1 MMPYKVNINVA
12 NIWSEPKFNSERISQ
27 ALFNESVDI
36 LENGEEFSKVRLSD
50 NYEGYI
56 RNKFISD
63 AAESGDGNEFM
74 VSATIA
80 IGYIGADE
88 RAPSATMLPFT
99 SIIKAARRANNFI
112 VCETPR
118 FGDIYLVQED
128 LIPVT
133 QTPKVIRK
141 DTRTF
146 LESARRFIGVPYLW
160 GGKSF
165 FGIDCSGFAQVNFKF
180 FGIDLPRDTKDQV
193 KVGKEIERKDIL
205 PGDLL
210 FFKGHV
216 AIAINDLTYIHSS
229 ASTGGVY
236 INSFDRSAD
245 NYLEHLDKGL
255 LAVRRV
261 IED

>member
-1 MMPYKVNINVA
+1 MSYRVNINIA
-12 NIWSEPKFNSERISQ
+12 NIRLEPKFRSERISQ
-27 ALFNESVDI
+27 ALFNEPVEI
-36 LENGEEFSKVRLSD
+36 LEKGEDFSKVKLPD
-50 NYEGYI
+50 QYEGYI
-56 RNKFISD
+56 RNSFLSSD
-63 AAESGDGNEFM
+63 DVQKEGDFM

-99 SIIKAARRANNFI
+99 SVVKAARMANNFVVI
-112 VCETPR
+112 ETPR
-118 FGDIYLVQED
+118 YGDIYIMQDD
-128 LIPVT
+128 LIPLT
-133 QTPKVIRK
+133 HRPKLTRE

-165 FGIDCSGFAQVNFKF
+165 FGIDCSGLTQVNFKF
-180 FGIDLPRDTKDQV
+180 FGIDLPRDTKDQRH
-193 KVGKEIERKDIL
+193 VGREIERKDIL

-210 FFKGHV
+210 FFERHV
-216 AIAINDLTYIHSS
+216 AIAINEMTFIHSS
-229 ASTGGVY
+229 NKTGGVY
-236 INSFDRSAD
+236 INSLDPEQD

-255 LAVRRV
+255 QAVRRV

>member
-1 MMPYKVNINVA
+1 MSYRVNINVA
-12 NIWSEPKFNSERISQ
+12 NIRKEPKFRSERISQ
-27 ALFNESVDI
+27 ALFNEKVEI
-36 LENGEEFSKVRLSD
+36 LEKGEDFSKVRLPD

-56 RNKFISD
+56 RNSFISSD
-63 AAESGDGNEFM
+63 SVQQDGDLM

-99 SIIKAARRANNFI
+99 SVVKAARMANNF
-112 VCETPR
+112 VVVETAR
-118 FGDIYLVQED
+118 YGDLYIMQDD
-128 LIPVT
+128 LIPLD
-133 QTPKVIRK
+133 QRPKLDREN
-141 DTRTF
+141 TRMF
-146 LESARRFIGVPYLW
+146 LDSARRFIGVPYLW

-165 FGIDCSGFAQVNFKF
+165 FGIDCSGLSQVNFKF
-180 FGIDLPRDTKDQV
+180 FGIDLPRDSKDQMQM
-193 KVGKEIERKDIL
+193 GKEIKREDIE

-216 AIAINDLTYIHSS
+216 AIAINKLTFIHSS
-229 ASTGGVY
+229 NGVGGVN
-236 INSFDRSAD
+236 INSFDPSQD

-255 LAVRRV
+255 LGVRRV